1 MSDFIAQIKGELSLQ
16 EAEAKMQSFLNKYK
30 DNPLKI
36 DIGIDTSSIQS
47 DLISQMKTVG
57 KKTGKIF
64 SESLASSVNISDE
77 IAYGKELQKIQRKI
91 NKTAESMRLN
101 IPEIDNKDAQKW
113 ATRYYKDLEKEQKRF
128 EKNFKSVQSSI
139 LNGGYDADL
148 SKMKSK
154 YKSYDGQDNE
164 NLKRAA
170 KYIDDYEKSLNNLK
184 RHFDSN
190 DTFMLDS
197 DTFDKTFKSMTDS
210 SKSFKNA
217 MSLVGDETT
226 KTVSAFEKMTSA
238 NKVQKYY
245 TENTKLTKDY
255 VDTLKDLESRMR
267 NSSTKGDLGN
277 LNKEFKA
284 LDSEISAKGL
294 KGRNFFDELG
304 RGFKQIGEFAGI
316 YGVLQRLPDAIASS
330 VSELKDLDSILT
342 EISKTSELTDTQL
355 KEMGENSFDKAS
367 KWGKK
372 ASDYLLGV
380 QEMSRSGYQG
390 KQAEE
395 MANTSILAQA
405 AGDLSADMANSYLL
419 ASNAAYQYQGNVE
432 KLNALLDGQNMIDMV
447 VMPCRKLMAS

>member
-1 MSDFIAQIKGELSLQ
+1 
-16 EAEAKMQSFLNKYK
+16 
-30 DNPLKI
+30 
-36 DIGIDTSSIQS
+36 
-47 DLISQMKTVG
+47 
-57 KKTGKIF
+57 
-64 SESLASSVNISDE
+64 
-77 IAYGKELQKIQRKI
+77 
-91 NKTAESMRLN
+91 
-101 IPEIDNKDAQKW
+101 
-113 ATRYYKDLEKEQKRF
+113 
-128 EKNFKSVQSSI
+128 
-139 LNGGYDADL
+139 
-148 SKMKSK
+148 
-154 YKSYDGQDNE
+154 
-164 NLKRAA
+164 
-170 KYIDDYEKSLNNLK
+170 
-184 RHFDSN
+184 
-190 DTFMLDS
+190 MLDS

-304 RGFKQIGEFAGI
+304 RGFRQIGEFAGI

-355 KEMGENSFDKAS
+355 KEMGKNSFDKAS

-395 MANTSILAQA
+395 MANLSVLAQA
-405 AGDLSADMANSYLL
+405 AGDLNADMANNYLL

-432 KLNALLDGQNMIDMV
+432 KLNALLDGQNMINMV
-447 VMPCRKLMAS
+447 VMPCWKLMAS